1 MNTNLQSNMTTFNSL
16 LLDLSHVVWLDIFK
30 DLTNRM
36 FLKEPKISRRS
47 KGDLL
52 CNVIKS
58 WMWQLSLL
66 DLNNKNPCLKVLAPL
81 RYIWNFYGKI
91 KEGMLWLFY
100 LIWWIK
106 GSLIIVADNK
116 TDALNSIFTKRHL
129 NFFHY
134 CSKVLSPLRHSKHIN
149 RIIISS
155 ITSINELTD
164 LSF

>member
-129 NFFHY
+129 NFFHS